1 MRGVCGLTDS
11 SPNAKLLVAS
21 ALTPVHPGI
30 GRAPGAVDL
39 PVARDPLGFPLIR
52 GSMVK
57 GALKTRLG
65 QTNDCVKGDTIKC
78 MEKNGKS
85 GEKNIGEQCKKKECC
100 KICCLLGRELDG
112 EGEGASAIS
121 IGDLYPILIPGPA
134 SIHCN
139 SSLDKALRGVV
150 YVTSDVLLARAQ
162 AYLEYANP
170 GQNGGNNGFKQ
181 YLNQEEDALYL
192 AGDCSGDI
200 TLLVAGQLI
209 KAKCVKTE
217 NPSWPLN
224 DLNGLNPLY
233 KAYPPHER
241 LLVLK
246 AGTAR
251 MLINRLLD
259 HVTRIALDRD
269 TKTVRQGMLW
279 TEEYLPW
286 GTLFLGIV
294 ADTGF
299 RNKKYCDHA
308 DLKNSKYALK
318 ALEDMLGSIGNTLVV
333 GGKESIGSGI
343 LKLKMLKTI

>member
-65 QTNDCVKGDTIKC
+65 QAKKC
-78 MEKNGKS
+78 
-85 GEKNIGEQCKKKECC
+85 IKKKNNNHVIDCNENGECG
-100 KICCLLGRELDG
+100 KICCLLGRELGG

-121 IGDLYPILIPGPA
+121 IGDLYPILVPGPA
-134 SIHCN
+134 TIHN
-139 SSLDKALRGVV
+139 NTSLDKAMGGVV

-170 GQNGGNNGFKQ
+170 GQPGGNNGFKQ
-181 YLNQEEDALYL
+181 YLNQEEDTLYL

-209 KAKCVKTE
+209 KAKCVKAE
-217 NPSWPLN
+217 NASWPLG
-224 DLNGLNPLY
+224 DLKGLNPLY

-286 GTLFLGIV
+286 GTLFLGIA

-299 RNKKYCDHA
+299 RNDHCCRVNMGSNGV
-308 DLKNSKYALK
+308 LNVFKG
-318 ALEDMLGSIGNTLVV
+318 MLDHIKGTLVV

-343 LKLKMLKTI
+343 LKLKTM